1 MSFPA
6 SPSGPPPSGGLGA
19 ATSWDRTGG
28 GEAYYRLGSLNLRKV
43 RAVDTRGG
51 LDLVDH
57 RVPPATPPRS
67 RAAPHPLGP
76 TSSRRT
82 R

>member
-6 SPSGPPPSGGLGA
+6 SPSGPPPSGGAPRGYVLGP
-19 ATSWDRTGG
+19 DG
-28 GEAYYRLGSLNLRKV
+28 GEAYHRLGSLNLRKV